1 MPYTLHGSYLSTCA
15 ARVLTAAG
23 TMGLGTDLVLQSYDF
38 TKVHEPEWTAHQP
51 FNQMPFLVDNASSFE
66 IFESRAICK
75 YLAAKSGS
83 DLMPSQADVEAYG
96 RFEQGCSIEQSNF
109 DPAASGLAF
118 ELVFAKMFD
127 LPSDAKRVEKL
138 KGELTKK
145 LQGYERLL
153 SKQKFIGGD
162 KLTLAD
168 IFHLPY
174 GSIVAQLGVVPSL
187 TDGSLPHVQAWWR
200 TISQL
205 PAWKEY
211 EKQREA
217 SMAAMAPWK

>member
-1 MPYTLHGSYLSTCA
+1 MSYTLHGSILSTCT
-15 ARVLTAAG
+15 ARVVASGATIGADIKLENHDFHAIHEAAWA
-23 TMGLGTDLVLQSYDF
+23 
-38 TKVHEPEWTAHQP
+38 KNQP
-51 FNQMPFLVDNASSFE
+51 FNQMPYLVDNTTSFE

-75 YLAAKSGS
+75 YIANKAGS
-83 DLMPSQADVEAYG
+83 DLLPKQSDAEAYG

-118 ELVFAKMFD
+118 QLVFAKMFGLETD
-127 LPSDAKRVEKL
+127 VKLVEKL
-138 KGELTKK
+138 KGDLTKK

-153 SKQKFIGGD
+153 SKQKFVGGD

-187 TDGSLPHVQAWWR
+187 TDGSLPHVKAWWD
-200 TISQL
+200 TISSL

-211 EKQREA
+211 EQQKA
-217 SMAAMAPWK
+217 AAMAAMGAAK